1 MKKKQFD
8 PIYLL
13 VTAAFVGITVAA
25 ILFSCDI
32 YRVIP
37 LYVSLV
43 VMILQTRANRLS
55 FLVGGMNAAYYAVV
69 YVTLKLYGMAL
80 YSICVA
86 CPLQIITWLRWRK
99 NPYAQSTVLRRLT
112 AKQRIG
118 WGVGFVT
125 VWAVL
130 YCILNAF
137 GSGYL
142 ILDNTISVISAAGNV
157 GSLLSL
163 IEFPFM
169 QILAQVLNLTLYIQ
183 MIGEDP
189 KQWTYL
195 IYTVYALICS
205 AKSAYFMHR
214 LYLKQQE
221 EKIS

>member
-13 VTAAFVGITVAA
+13 VAAAFVGITVTA

-118 WGVGFVT
+118 WGAGFVA

-130 YCILNAF
+130 YCILDAF

-189 KQWTYL
+189 RQWTYL

-214 LYLKQQE
+214 LYLKQRE